1 MSIIEKMN
9 DLFGS
14 KYQIVSQN
22 GEPIV
27 LSNFEMAEQIQGN
40 VSTKKTY
47 EFPKM
52 NEPHQEEE
60 SNEPPKK
67 TVDDYVFQIYLGS
80 LTVVGLFVLFRMIQK
95 SR

>member
-40 VSTKKTY
+40 VSAKSY

-52 NEPHQEEE
+52 NETYQEEE

-67 TVDDYVFQIYLGS
+67 TVDDYVFQLYLGS